1 MSSAPVRP
9 ALAALAACIAVG
21 GCSSTSSSE
30 GPSGTDLCG
39 SADALRSSVGAL
51 RDVQIREEGA
61 DALRLAFA
69 EVGDDVARLTA
80 SARDEYATQ
89 VADVESSVGA
99 LGTAIDAVGSSPS
112 AATLSAAGTATRA
125 LVEDAGV
132 LVDAVRA
139 SC

>member
-1 MSSAPVRP
+1 
-9 ALAALAACIAVG
+9 
-21 GCSSTSSSE
+21 
-30 GPSGTDLCG
+30 
-39 SADALRSSVGAL
+39 
-51 RDVQIREEGA
+51 VQIREEGA

-99 LGTAIDAVGSSPS
+99 LGAAIDAVGSSPS